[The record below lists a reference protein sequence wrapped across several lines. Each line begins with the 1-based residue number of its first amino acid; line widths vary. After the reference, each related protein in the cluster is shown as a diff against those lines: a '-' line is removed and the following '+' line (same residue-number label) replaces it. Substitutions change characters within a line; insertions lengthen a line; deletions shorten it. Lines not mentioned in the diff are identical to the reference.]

1 MNTTGLNNEI
11 GQYSQWREEVSSSL
25 EELARFLK
33 ATNIT
38 DLRSHHIFESILGSL
53 SDDSLTV
60 AFVAEFSRGKSE
72 MINTIF
78 FGNYAK
84 RILPSGI
91 GRTTMCPV
99 ELRYDP
105 NLPTS
110 IRLLPIETRQDET
123 PVYALKLDQSAWIE
137 TQFDEDD
144 IDSMIAAFKSM
155 TDSKLVS
162 RNYAEKLNF
171 SLLDKTDN
179 IDDET
184 GLPVNQ
190 YDEVEIPTWR
200 HAVVNLPHPLLEQ
213 GLVILDTPGLNA
225 IGAEPELTINQ
236 IASAHTAVFILA
248 TDTGVTKTDLDLWQ
262 SHLHEATQE
271 SCLVAMNKID
281 TLWDGIREDSDIE
294 REIAQQ
300 VTNIAETLELPETN
314 IFPVSAQKGLL
325 GKAKNDDV
333 ILQKSQIQNLEH
345 AIGNKL
351 IPAKKQIVSNKVQ
364 SQLTDILGI
373 AHQAFGKRC
382 ADVDEH
388 INELQQ
394 LSDKN
399 LDVITHIMEKA
410 KSEKTSLETDMN
422 RYQALQTVYKKQ
434 TNKLM
439 NSLSGDRLE
448 RLIAK
453 TKHNMTRCA
462 TSITL
467 QRTISHFFEKTHRYI
482 DSAIAQAQEISDL
495 TEKVGQEFAHEHGI
509 KDFKVRMLKLEKYKQ
524 EIYRLERKHSNLQET
539 KTLFFKEQM
548 SITNK
553 FYESVCIKTRRIF
566 KRAQNNATDWKNN
579 LMIPMETHVREHH
592 AMLRRRLESV
602 KRIHRATDTVEQRLK
617 ELEAVQKQTQEQRK
631 QFERLKQKIDSL
643 FEQATE
649 ADSSDDTQQQAEA
662 DVIYLNANIAFPPG

>member
-1 MNTTGLNNEI
+1 MNKTGLNNEI
-11 GQYSQWREEVSSSL
+11 GQYSQWREEVSNAL
-25 EELARFLK
+25 EQLSRFLK
-33 ATNIT
+33 TTNVT

-78 FGNYAK
+78 FGDYAK
-84 RILPSGI
+84 RVLPSGI

-110 IRLLPIETRQDET
+110 IRMLPIETRQDET
-123 PVYALKLDQSAWIE
+123 PVYALKLDQSAWVE
-137 TQFDEDD
+137 TQFDEDN
-144 IDSMIAAFKSM
+144 IDSMISAFKSM

-171 SLLDKTDN
+171 SLLDNLNNT
-179 IDDET
+179 DDET

-236 IASAHTAVFILA
+236 IASAHTAIFILA
-248 TDTGVTKTDLDLWQ
+248 TDTGVTKTDLDLWH
-262 SHLHEATQE
+262 SHLQEATQD

-281 TLWDGIREDSDIE
+281 TLWDGIREDIE
-294 REIAQQ
+294 IEQEISQQ
-300 VTNIAETLELPETN
+300 VTSIAETLQLPENN

-325 GKAKNDDV
+325 GKAKKDD
-333 ILQKSQIQNLEH
+333 ITLQKSQIQDLEN
-345 AIGNKL
+345 AIADTL
-351 IPAKKQIVSNKVQ
+351 IPAKKQIVSNRVK
-364 SQLTDILGI
+364 SQLDDILNI
-373 AHQAFGKRC
+373 ANHAFDKRC
-382 ADVDEH
+382 EDVDEH
-388 INELQQ
+388 ICELQQ

-410 KSEKTSLETDMN
+410 KSEKSALESDMH
-422 RYQALQTVYKKQ
+422 RYQALQTVFNKQ

-462 TSITL
+462 TSLTL
-467 QRTISHFFEKTHRYI
+467 QRTISHFFEKAHRYI
-482 DSAIAQAQEISDL
+482 DSAIVQSNEISAL
-495 TEKVGQEFAHEHGI
+495 TQQVGQEFALEHGI
-509 KDFKVRMLKLEKYKQ
+509 KNFKVRSLKLEKYKQ
-524 EIYRLERKHSNLQET
+524 EIYRLERKHSNLKDT

-553 FYESVCIKTRRIF
+553 FYDLVCIKSRRIF
-566 KRAQNNATDWKNN
+566 KRAQNNAADWKNN

-602 KRIHRATDTVEQRLK
+602 KRIHRATDTVEQRLS
-617 ELEAVQKQTQEQRK
+617 ELAAVQKQTQLQRREF
-631 QFERLKQKIDSL
+631 QELKGKIDRL
-643 FEQATE
+643 FEQAIATSK
-649 ADSSDDTQQQAEA
+649 DQQQESDA
-662 DVIYLNANIAFPPG
+662 DVIYLNANIAFPPH